1 MICNPKCDLFW
12 RMFCVHLRRNCILL
26 LWDRL
31 SYKYQLNLSN
41 LSVKA
46 CVSFLIFCLD
56 DLSIDIWTLH
66 YGHYNMW
73 DIIVPT
79 IIVLLLIS
87 LSMAVSICFVLR
99 SFSVGWMN
107 NCDCY
112 ILFLDWF
119 LDHYVLSFLI
129 SCNLLYFKVFCLIWG
144 LLLQLS
150 FASHFMECTFPSSHF
165 QSICVFMSE
174 VGF

>member
-112 ILFLDWF
+112 ILFWWHTIAVWYLLCYVF
-119 LDHYVLSFLI
+119 LGVW
-129 SCNLLYFKVFCLIWG
+129 V
-144 LLLQLS
+144 
-150 FASHFMECTFPSSHF
+150 
-165 QSICVFMSE
+165 
-174 VGF
+174 